1 MWSQMIKGQMIKLAF
16 DHLLFDHYPCLWAF
30 FMRMIKLEKLRDL
43 FEDESENSSVN
54 LDLMKNVIKLPNDE
68 SLKIDYDQIDT
79 NHPIVKNHPKQG
91 MVKEDPREVIN
102 DQNEE
107 VPEIFN
113 NLEGNEFED
122 KVVKIE
128 DKYITNISGLKTLNR
143 YIMSTY
149 FDP

>member
-1 MWSQMIKGQMIKLAF
+1 
-16 DHLLFDHYPCLWAF
+16 
-30 FMRMIKLEKLRDL
+30 
-43 FEDESENSSVN
+43 
-54 LDLMKNVIKLPNDE
+54 MKNVIRLPNDE
-68 SLKIDYDQIDT
+68 SLKIDYDQIDN

-91 MVKEDPREVIN
+91 MVKEDPREAII
-102 DQNEE
+102 DQSEE

-149 FDP
+149 FDL

>member
-1 MWSQMIKGQMIKLAF
+1 MSDK
-16 DHLLFDHYPCLWAF
+16 
-30 FMRMIKLEKLRDL
+30 KLEKLRDL

-54 LDLMKNVIKLPNDE
+54 WDLMKNVIRLPNDE

-91 MVKEDPREVIN
+91 MVKEDPREVII

-128 DKYITNISGLKTLNR
+128 DKYISNISGLKTLNR